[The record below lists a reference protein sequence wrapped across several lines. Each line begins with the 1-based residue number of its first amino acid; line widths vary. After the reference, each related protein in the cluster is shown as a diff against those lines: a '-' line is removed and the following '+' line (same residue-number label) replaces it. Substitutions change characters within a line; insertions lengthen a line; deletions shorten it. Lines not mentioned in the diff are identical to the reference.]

1 MRPIALHT
9 LTWGT
14 VVGSMACTLWL
25 AVAAGDIPPGAS
37 AARSETVQR
46 ADQGGRAAR
55 IPRAETEAAAKR

>member
-14 VVGSMACTLWL
+14 VVGSMACTMWL

-46 ADQGGRAAR
+46 ADLDARAAR
-55 IPRAETEAAAKR
+55 LPRAETEATDKR

>member
-37 AARSETVQR
+37 AARSETVQPSNL
-46 ADQGGRAAR
+46 DGRVAR
-55 IPRAETEAAAKR
+55 ITRTETEAAAKR